1 MMIKDKVMTF
11 DYSAAPSLCSENLV
25 CLYAQL
31 PTISRNCGCFRDC
44 KSMYCTNSS
53 NTRRESEPTFGL
65 YMKLLYDAACCH
77 MIHVNCRY
85 TDTAP
90 EL

>member
-44 KSMYCTNSS
+44 KSIAQTAQTPGGSLN
-53 NTRRESEPTFGL
+53 P
-65 YMKLLYDAACCH
+65 LLDS
-77 MIHVNCRY
+77 I
-85 TDTAP
+85 
-90 EL
+90 

>member
-44 KSMYCTNSS
+44 KSIAKQLKHQEGVWTHFWAFYEAPLQFRML
-53 NTRRESEPTFGL
+53 P
-65 YMKLLYDAACCH
+65 H
-77 MIHVNCRY
+77 
-85 TDTAP
+85 DTW
-90 EL
+90 